1 MVDMV
6 EMGQHVDGFGL
17 MMGPSLV
24 SLDFSL
30 EDTLRPD
37 PKYSL
42 RKEGKQAETMDNS
55 RYSYTQK
62 MICLL
67 I

>member
-55 RYSYTQK
+55 MT
-62 MICLL
+62 
-67 I
+67 